1 MEITYKDGESVT
13 LDYDANGHTYRI
25 GRDKIPSVT
34 KIVGKVTPKN
44 GLVEWAAIEGAN
56 FFRASV
62 EPHRL
67 SPTEEVGMFMLP
79 VKVVD
84 HIAEGIKTA
93 HKVISEEAKQT
104 GHIVHDWCE
113 RAILWKL
120 GHGEQPEIITEPSD
134 VANSINAFREWVKET
149 KIEWVSTE
157 EKVYNREH
165 KYAGTVDAVGR
176 IGGNLCVMD
185 FKTSNAIRKEYYL
198 QVSAYAKAIEDIYG
212 EPVDVCYI
220 LRFDKKSGEFQE
232 KAVDPYAHW
241 DAFLAAK
248 QLHHWHGV
256 RVMNYK
262 YSPELRGPDA

>member
-1 MEITYKDGESVT
+1 M
-13 LDYDANGHTYRI
+13 
-25 GRDKIPSVT
+25 
-34 KIVGKVTPKN
+34 
-44 GLVEWAAIEGAN
+44 
-56 FFRASV
+56 
-62 EPHRL
+62 
-67 SPTEEVGMFMLP
+67 
-79 VKVVD
+79 
-84 HIAEGIKTA
+84 
-93 HKVISEEAKQT
+93 
-104 GHIVHDWCE
+104 
-113 RAILWKL
+113 
-120 GHGEQPEIITEPSD
+120 
-134 VANSINAFREWVKET
+134 
-149 KIEWVSTE
+149 STE

>member
-120 GHGEQPEIITEPSD
+120 GEGEQPEIITEPSD
-134 VANSINAFREWVKET
+134 VANSINAFREWVKEK
-149 KIEWVSTE
+149 KI
-157 EKVYNREH
+157 
-165 KYAGTVDAVGR
+165 
-176 IGGNLCVMD
+176 
-185 FKTSNAIRKEYYL
+185 
-198 QVSAYAKAIEDIYG
+198 
-212 EPVDVCYI
+212 
-220 LRFDKKSGEFQE
+220 
-232 KAVDPYAHW
+232 
-241 DAFLAAK
+241 
-248 QLHHWHGV
+248 
-256 RVMNYK
+256 
-262 YSPELRGPDA
+262 